1 MGTRATYNIKSEDGL
16 DTFIYQHWDNYPTGA
31 SLSFYKALNFN
42 LGVSRCGQDVPY
54 ILAENFIRAN
64 EDARLTESHEIHG
77 DTEYRYDLN
86 KNHLTAW
93 RLSDYG
99 TDWSNHGHTTSDD
112 FEMFFS
118 GDLDEFISQND
129 KLIREYDKEM
139 HQVIDPTPSE
149 QYATN

>member
-42 LGVSRCGQDVPY
+42 LGVDRYGQDVPY

-64 EDARLTESHEIHG
+64 EDARLTKSHAVHM
-77 DTEYRYDLN
+77 DTEYRYKLD

-93 RLSDYG
+93 RLSDYYIYDPSHNG
-99 TDWSNHGHTTSDD
+99 KDKW
-112 FEMFFS
+112 EMFFS

-129 KLIREYDKEM
+129 KLVREYDKEM

-149 QYATN
+149 QYATT

>member
-16 DTFIYQHWDNYPTGA
+16 NTFIYQHWDNYPTGA
-31 SLSFYKALNFN
+31 SLSLYKALNFN
-42 LGVSRCGQDVPY
+42 LGVNRYGQDVPY

-64 EDARLTESHEIHG
+64 TDARLTESHEIHA
-77 DTEYRYDLN
+77 DTEYRYNLN

-99 TDWSNHGHTTSDD
+99 TDKWEK
-112 FEMFFS
+112 FYS

-129 KLIREYDKEM
+129 KLVREYDKEI

-149 QYATN
+149 RYATN